1 MTMMIVMI
9 RIAMMVVITIRML
22 FADDYDYVPCV
33 MFTMFQVSVCVNA
46 LSSANFTRHA
56 LSSALF
62 RLLLHMSVGIFVHI
76 CLVRSVSL
84 H

>member
-33 MFTMFQVSVCVNA
+33 MFTMFQVSVCANA
-46 LSSANFTRHA
+46 LFSLPILRDMLCH
-56 LSSALF
+56 
-62 RLLLHMSVGIFVHI
+62 LHCSDSFFI
-76 CLVRSVSL
+76 CQ
-84 H
+84 